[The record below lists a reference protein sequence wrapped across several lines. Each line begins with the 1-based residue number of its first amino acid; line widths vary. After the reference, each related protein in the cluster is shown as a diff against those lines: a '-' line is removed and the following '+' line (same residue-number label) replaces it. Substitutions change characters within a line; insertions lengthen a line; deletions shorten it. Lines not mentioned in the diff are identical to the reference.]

1 MSDRPRISGLGE
13 FVKKIIFGIVIFVVY
28 KSLTSLMRLAV
39 FALAKWD
46 VSGVEHIPQKQGCLL
61 VSNHVHII
69 DPPLLAASSPSRRLR
84 TMARRELFS
93 LPLIGWIFTAY
104 GAYSVSRNGRDLK
117 ALRESLRLI
126 STGEAILLFVEGT
139 RSSGGPLQAGH
150 GGAALIA
157 LKSGKPVIPVSIQGS
172 NVRFPHVFFQW
183 RVRRR
188 PHIIVRFGP
197 PVDLSGIEA
206 GTTGVNDATNR
217 IMFAIAD
224 LLPTDLRGP
233 YDRSSNQIT

>member
-1 MSDRPRISGLGE
+1 MTLKKFSLGLL
-13 FVKKIIFGIVIFVVY
+13 ILVVY

-39 FALAKWD
+39 FAFAKWD
-46 VSGVEHIPQKQGCLL
+46 VSGVEYIPEKQGCVL

-69 DPPLLAASSPSRRLR
+69 DPPLLAASSPGRRLR
-84 TMARRELFS
+84 TMAKQELFS

-104 GAYSVSRNGRDLK
+104 GAYSVKRNGRDLR

-139 RSSGGPLQAGH
+139 RSGGGPLQSGH

-172 NVRFPHVFFQW
+172 NIKFPHVFFQW
-183 RVRRR
+183 IIRRR
-188 PHIIVRFGP
+188 PHIVVRFGP
-197 PVDLSGIEA
+197 PIDLSDIKADG
-206 GTTGVNDATNR
+206 TGVSEATDQ
-217 IMFAIAD
+217 IMYAIAD
-224 LLPTDLRGP
+224 LLPSNLRGP
-233 YDRSSNQIT
+233 YDRSVD

>member
-1 MSDRPRISGLGE
+1 LKRISLGLL
-13 FVKKIIFGIVIFVVY
+13 ILVVY

-39 FALAKWD
+39 FAFAKWD
-46 VSGVEHIPQKQGCLL
+46 VSGVEHIPEKQGCVL

-69 DPPLLAASSPSRRLR
+69 DPPLLAASSPGRRLR
-84 TMARRELFS
+84 TMAKQELFS

-104 GAYSVSRNGRDLK
+104 GAYSVKRNGRDLR

-139 RSSGGPLQAGH
+139 RSGGGPLQSGH

-172 NVRFPHVFFQW
+172 NIKFPHIFFQW
-183 RVRRR
+183 IIHRR
-188 PHIIVRFGP
+188 PHIVVRFGP
-197 PVDLSGIEA
+197 PVDLSNIEA
-206 GTTGVNDATNR
+206 NSTGVSEATDQ
-217 IMFAIAD
+217 IMYAIAD
-224 LLPTDLRGP
+224 LLPSNLRGP
-233 YDRSSNQIT
+233 YDRSVG

>member
-1 MSDRPRISGLGE
+1 MAL
-13 FVKKIIFGIVIFVVY
+13 KKFWVGMAVLLVY

-39 FALAKWD
+39 FAFAKWD
-46 VSGVEHIPQKQGCLL
+46 VSGVEHIPEDQGCVL

-84 TMARRELFS
+84 TMAKQELFS

-104 GAYSVSRNGRDLK
+104 GAYSVKRNGRDLR

-139 RSSGGPLQAGH
+139 RSGGGPLQTGH

-172 NVRFPHVFFQW
+172 NIKFPHIFFQW
-183 RVRRR
+183 IVRRR
-188 PHIIVRFGP
+188 PHIVVRFGP
-197 PVDLSGIEA
+197 PVDLLGIE
-206 GTTGVNDATNR
+206 TDTSGVSQATDQ
-217 IMFAIAD
+217 IMYAIAD
-224 LLPTDLRGP
+224 LLPLDLRGSYGRP
-233 YDRSSNQIT
+233 SD